1 MGLIS
6 RVMTLVMR
14 VTGVMRPGL
23 PWVLVVSLMSS
34 SVTSHWNPLIAAC
47 PGEGPRYGDYKC
59 IHDRTHRVCAS
70 GTSQARPGGTG
81 RGVCVR
87 DPTLGTAGASACG
100 QRPTW

>member
-1 MGLIS
+1 
-6 RVMTLVMR
+6 MTLVMR

-59 IHDRTHRVCAS
+59 IHDRTHRVCAKLVEDKDTCQEVTWPRVGS
-70 GTSQARPGGTG
+70 FWDITGQQRWNWKQRICEGRNPG
-81 RGVCVR
+81 
-87 DPTLGTAGASACG
+87 
-100 QRPTW
+100 